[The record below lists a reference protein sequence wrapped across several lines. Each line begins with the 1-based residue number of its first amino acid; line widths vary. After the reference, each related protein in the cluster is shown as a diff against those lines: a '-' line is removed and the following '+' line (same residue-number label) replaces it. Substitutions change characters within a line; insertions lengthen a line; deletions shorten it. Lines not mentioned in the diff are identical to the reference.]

1 MVWCQALGQMQSSM
15 HGASGALQWQVAMV
29 KMRTSKHEN
38 ENQKVGFDGA
48 NPMTIYPR
56 YSRILD

>member
-1 MVWCQALGQMQSSM
+1 MQSSM

-29 KMRTSKHEN
+29 KMQTSKHEN
-38 ENQKVGFDGA
+38 ENQEVGFDGA
-48 NPMTIYPR
+48 NPMKIYPR